1 MGASMLLNLIAHQT
15 ALKVEG
21 CYLGKKQSKA
31 VLFALLL
38 KIILIMVYVEL

>member
-1 MGASMLLNLIAHQT
+1 MLPNLVTYQI

-21 CYLGKKQSKA
+21 YYLDKKQSKA

-38 KIILIMVYVEL
+38 IIIIIMVYVEL